1 MSKDMINIGNSI
13 AFRCEKN
20 HYFCL
25 TLFTH
30 LNASFMHHLNNPVK
44 AFFQK
49 HGYSFID
56 NSNVSSE
63 NFWLDGLHLNNSGKG
78 F

>member
-13 AFRCEKN
+13 EFRCEKN

-30 LNASFMHHLNNPVK
+30 LNVSFMHHLSNPIKV
-44 AFFQK
+44 FFQK
-49 HGYSFID
+49 HGYSFTD
-56 NSNVSSE
+56 NSNVSSD
-63 NFWLDGLHLNNSGKG
+63 NFWLDGLHLNN
-78 F
+78 